1 MTVDKIMQRDRVIV
15 KNMVRTEVSNID
27 GISNFSQEVAN
38 WRSWSLS
45 RGDANGVQD
54 ILVNFD
60 GYFSHFIICHLGFH
74 NIATLHPYQF
84 EPVIFVMAGI

>member
-1 MTVDKIMQRDRVIV
+1 MIVVKIMQRDRVIV
-15 KNMVRTEVSNID
+15 KNMVRTEVSNIAC
-27 GISNFSQEVAN
+27 ISNFSQEVAY
-38 WRSWSLS
+38 WRSWILS
-45 RGDANGVQD
+45 RGDENGLQD

-84 EPVIFVMAGI
+84 EQVTFIMAGI